1 MVIDDR
7 NDALAAAQLLANAT
21 VEQIADALLKAHLEG
36 IEQGRSL
43 LLQGK
48 SVDQS
53 LDELDARRNFLR
65 RRSAICS
72 IRPREGHTSSRRTT

>member
-65 RRSAICS
+65 TQIESK
-72 IRPREGHTSSRRTT
+72 